1 MAILKNPWLDVFSRS
16 YQSIKSQ
23 LVQNMRTKLPEV
35 TDYSEGNIFIILL
48 SMWSSVAEVIHYYLD
63 NMARETFFISARR
76 YSSLVKHSK
85 LVDYHIKAAIPA
97 STDVLIQINNGDV
110 AKEDYIIPIGTTFNG
125 TNGLT
130 YISTKQKTFYKDT
143 YGAYVPVEQKTLVP
157 EKDLGVISNPNAIIY
172 IDETDGFYVEGS
184 AVLKLGGILW
194 TLVETLG
201 YSGPNDKHYMVELT
215 EDQKPYI
222 VFGDGMYGEKPA
234 VNSPILLSYF
244 ITKGE
249 AGNDA
254 ENTITSVDG
263 DLGIK
268 DMTITNPNRI
278 TGGSNY
284 ENFDMLKEHVPLN
297 IRTLG
302 VAITKQDY
310 IDVTK
315 LAPGVDKAYIDFR
328 CGKFVD
334 IYIIPDGGGV
344 ASESLRDATYRYVSS
359 KKIITTNIRVLPAGS
374 SYVVLN
380 LTVTGMPSLRSNI
393 ISDDILRALVQNYDY
408 SNSDINKVIRLSDLY
423 ALIDNL
429 STVDYLT
436 IDSIYTIPYP
446 NKSEDTETDLNLSN
460 FKVNSIEDEVNYTI
474 SYLDKDTF
482 TIASEFGEVYSTF
495 LGSPITIIS
504 ESAGVNFTFT
514 IGNPLSGAYKIGDTW
529 EMKVI
534 PNGKDQIIND
544 YSVPRII
551 ASNVHINV
559 IETS

>member
-1 MAILKNPWLDVFSRS
+1 
-16 YQSIKSQ
+16 
-23 LVQNMRTKLPEV
+23 
-35 TDYSEGNIFIILL
+35 
-48 SMWSSVAEVIHYYLD
+48 
-63 NMARETFFISARR
+63 MARETFFISARR

-97 STDVLIQINNGDV
+97 STDVLIQINNGDM

-143 YGAYVPVEQKTLVP
+143 YGVYVPVEQKTLVP
-157 EKDLGVISNPNAIIY
+157 EKDLGVISDPNAIIY

-436 IDSIYTIPYP
+436 IDSIYTIPY
-446 NKSEDTETDLNLSN
+446 
-460 FKVNSIEDEVNYTI
+460 
-474 SYLDKDTF
+474 
-482 TIASEFGEVYSTF
+482 
-495 LGSPITIIS
+495 TIIS

-534 PNGKDQIIND
+534 PNGKDQVIND